1 MDTDLLRAFLAVAEL
16 RGFSAA
22 GKQLNL
28 TQSAVSLQIKRLEEQ
43 IGVSLFNRTSR
54 SVALTEAGTTLVP
67 FAQRMLRL
75 KGEAEEAIVKSAA
88 TRQVR
93 IGLTDEQA
101 VAYLPHLLPAF
112 TQAYPEIRLEIVC
125 DESPQLVERVQ
136 DGLLDL
142 AMTILHPGSN
152 GGMIIGYENLYWIAA
167 NDFSFSSDG
176 LIPLAVNPDGC
187 IYRANA
193 IAALNGAS
201 LPWRIAFTSATPAST
216 NIAVQTGL
224 GISVKTVRALPD
236 GCRLLRSEDGLPSLG
251 RVTVEMH
258 MITPAPG
265 GPVRMVRDLL
275 IEAAQKGKGFVAAL

>member
-1 MDTDLLRAFLAVAEL
+1 MDADLLRAFLAVAEL
-16 RGFSAA
+16 RGFSSA

-54 SVALTEAGTTLVP
+54 SVALTEAGTTLIP

-75 KGEAEEAIVKSAA
+75 KGEAEEAIIKSAA

-93 IGLTDEQA
+93 VGLTDEQA

-125 DESPQLVERVQ
+125 DESPQLVERVH

-142 AMTILHPGSN
+142 AMTIRHPGSN
-152 GGMIIGYENLYWIAA
+152 GGMVIGYENLYWITA
-167 NDFSFSSDG
+167 NNFPDFSEST
-176 LIPLAVNPDGC
+176 IPLAVNPDGC

-193 IAALNGAS
+193 IAALNGAG
-201 LPWRIAFTSATPAST
+201 LHWRIAFTSATPAST

-224 GISVKTVRALPD
+224 GISVKTARALPE
-236 GCRLLRSEDGLPSLG
+236 GCRLLQSEDGLPPLG
-251 RVTVEMH
+251 RITVEMH
-258 MITPAPG
+258 MMTPVPR
-265 GPVRMVRDLL
+265 GPVRMIRDLL
-275 IEAAQKGKGFVAAL
+275 VEAARKGKGFVAVV